1 MTEHWTNLSNNKLN
15 DKTLKLK
22 YTFVVVVVVVVWR
35 TTRLQYDSVF
45 TRFKPE
51 HSWKTAWKQDAIP
64 HIEYHN
70 YSENSLGVKIKMNS
84 SNHYP
89 KKKEI
94 SVLRTIIVADS
105 LRI

>member
-1 MTEHWTNLSNNKLN
+1 M
-15 DKTLKLK
+15 
-22 YTFVVVVVVVVWR
+22 
-35 TTRLQYDSVF
+35 
-45 TRFKPE
+45 
-51 HSWKTAWKQDAIP
+51 
-64 HIEYHN
+64 
-70 YSENSLGVKIKMNS
+70 KMNS

>member
-22 YTFVVVVVVVVWR
+22 YTF
-35 TTRLQYDSVF
+35 LLLLLYDAQHGYNMILFSPVLSS
-45 TRFKPE
+45 
-51 HSWKTAWKQDAIP
+51 SWKTAWKQDAIS